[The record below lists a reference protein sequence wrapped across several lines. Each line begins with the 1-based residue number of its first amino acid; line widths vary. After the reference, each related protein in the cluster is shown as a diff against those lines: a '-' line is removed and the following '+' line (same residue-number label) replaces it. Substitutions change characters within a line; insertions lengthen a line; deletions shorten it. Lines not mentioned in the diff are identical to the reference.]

1 MASGGSARAL
11 AIAAAGGASSLVASL
26 AHRSPGQDGTYRIQ
40 ISQGVAMGR
49 PSTLDGTAHKTG
61 GRLSEVVVAGR
72 ATILGN
78 GTMTLP
84 AR

>member
-1 MASGGSARAL
+1 
-11 AIAAAGGASSLVASL
+11 
-26 AHRSPGQDGTYRIQ
+26 
-40 ISQGVAMGR
+40 MGR
-49 PSTLDGTAHKTG
+49 PGTLDGTAHKTG